1 MQGYSVLMP
10 ARPGLRLDDVADT
23 IDSVLHFTGPETQLF
38 LLDDTAGRDY
48 QSLAERFSRVHLG
61 ATHFHDFTEVKPSS
75 CGPLAVK
82 QLRAL
87 EIIRNRQQSAVV
99 LQLDTDALILGPNA
113 FLDAQAIFGRNPAIG
128 GLGAFTIPGDGS
140 SKTEAM
146 AGRRDDPVPVLHP
159 PFAQDD
165 RPPASAARARARTQ
179 APARCA
185 RAYRYQAGFT
195 CTARGLFWRGAMID
209 RWVALGFQR
218 LNGLRFAQVGDDV
231 LFGLLT
237 YAAGYRL
244 EQAPAELMAINYLG
258 LSLAPPNAIQSGT
271 RIIHSVEDCANRSE
285 AELRERFARERHQP
299 EAAQP

>member
-99 LQLDTDALILGPNA
+99 LRLDTDALILGPNA

-128 GLGAFTIPGDGS
+128 GLGAFTIPGNGS

-146 AGRRDDPVPVLHP
+146 AGRRDDPVPVLRLRKTIVRQP
-159 PFAQDD
+159 AQLGL
-165 RPPASAARARARTQ
+165 ARELKRLLDARARTATRRASP
-179 APARCA
+179 AP
-185 RAYRYQAGFT
+185 Q
-195 CTARGLFWRGAMID
+195 GASS
-209 RWVALGFQR
+209 G
-218 LNGLRFAQVGDDV
+218 GAQ
-231 LFGLLT
+231 
-237 YAAGYRL
+237 
-244 EQAPAELMAINYLG
+244 
-258 LSLAPPNAIQSGT
+258 
-271 RIIHSVEDCANRSE
+271 
-285 AELRERFARERHQP
+285 
-299 EAAQP
+299 